1 MKKLCI
7 FMMTVFAVTGCAFG
21 IFGIKAKAEEP
32 ADGITPMNQ
41 IMTAAVD
48 CEAKEEPDENAASV
62 MEYAAGASVW
72 ITGETESGWYKV
84 SFQGKEGFIKK
95 ENVTGMQVKTEDGE
109 MVALGET
116 NLDAEMAAMEAEGEM
131 LVEEIERQRS
141 EKKSSNVWIVIIGV
155 LIVGI
160 FATGIISTVKSGG
173 KQKQE

>member
-1 MKKLCI
+1 MVQIQNKTHSKFKIFLFIENTALKK
-7 FMMTVFAVTGCAFG
+7 
-21 IFGIKAKAEEP
+21 
-32 ADGITPMNQ
+32 
-41 IMTAAVD
+41 
-48 CEAKEEPDENAASV
+48 
-62 MEYAAGASVW
+62 
-72 ITGETESGWYKV
+72 
-84 SFQGKEGFIKK
+84 KK